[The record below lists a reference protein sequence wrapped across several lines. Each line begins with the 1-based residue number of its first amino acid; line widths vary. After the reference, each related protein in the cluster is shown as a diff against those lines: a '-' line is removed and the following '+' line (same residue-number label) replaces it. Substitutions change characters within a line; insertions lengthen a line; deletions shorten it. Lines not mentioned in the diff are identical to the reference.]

1 MLTDDL
7 KKQIQTAYSTF
18 LEGLELKPRYGQ
30 KLMVAAIARTLGNI
44 DLNAAGERDAK
55 DGSHICSVEA
65 GTGTGKT
72 VAYLLATLPVAKA
85 MDKTV
90 VISTATVALQEQ
102 IVFKDLPAVALNS
115 GLQFSFTLAKGRGR
129 YFCPVKLEQA
139 LADGGMTSD
148 ASIAMQDNDQP
159 DPISSDVISV
169 YQDMNEAWQDEQW
182 DGDRDSWDTPLD
194 SRDWRRLTTNHRQC
208 TGRRCRYISSCP
220 FYRAREDVDKV
231 DCIVANH
238 DLVLADLALGGGAV
252 LPPPSETLYVFDEA
266 HHLPDRALQ
275 HFSAHGRVS
284 GSATSLR
291 QWKKNLSNMLGQIS
305 GAGDIDRFAEQLP
318 GEIEATRKQLD
329 LTYHWMQEHLSF
341 EDARND
347 RDSTRHRFEN
357 GMVPQE
363 IRELAL
369 PLKQGFERLA
379 DLLAKMS
386 KEVSAAM
393 EDATCAVP
401 RVDLENWFPVIG
413 QWQSKAEADLELW
426 QDYCEADD
434 NGIPSARWVTLIQ
447 QPYIDF
453 EVCSSPILAADTLQ
467 KYLWNR
473 CCGAVLTSA
482 TLTALGEFNRLR
494 QRAGTP
500 TAGCYEVV
508 PSPFDFTQAGT
519 VRIPKSSVEGNQV
532 KAHTDAIVDELPN
545 ILEETGGSLVLFAS
559 RYQMESVYDGLPSE
573 WKRKILVQ
581 GDRSKQ
587 KLLASHT
594 LRVDKGEASVIFGLA
609 SFAEGIDLPG
619 DYCKHVIIAKLPFAV
634 PDDPVEAALAE
645 WIEARGGNAFMEV
658 AVPDTAVKL
667 VQACGRLLRTEQDRG
682 VITIL
687 DRRLVS
693 KPYGKKM
700 LATLPPFKQ
709 EILI

>member
-72 VAYLLATLPVAKA
+72 VAYLLATLPIAKA

-102 IVFKDLPAVALNS
+102 IVFKDLPSVARHS
-115 GLQFSFTLAKGRGR
+115 GLKFSFTLAKGRGR

-139 LADGGMTSD
+139 LADDGNTSE
-148 ASIAMQDNDQP
+148 ASIAMSDDDQP
-159 DPISSDVISV
+159 DPISSDVISI
-169 YQDMNEAWQDEQW
+169 YQDMNEAWQDDQW

-208 TGRRCRYISSCP
+208 TGRRCRYISNCP

-291 QWKKNLSNMLGQIS
+291 QWNKNLKNMLGQIS
-305 GAGDIDRFAEQLP
+305 GAGDIDRFGEQLP

-329 LTYHWMQEHLSF
+329 LTYHWMQENLSF
-341 EDARND
+341 EDSRND

-357 GMVPQE
+357 GEVPQA
-363 IRELAL
+363 IKELAL

-386 KEVSAAM
+386 KEVSSAM
-393 EDATCAVP
+393 EDATCPVP

-413 QWQSKAEADLELW
+413 QWQSKAESDLELW

-447 QPYIDF
+447 HPYIDF

-500 TAGCYEVV
+500 TGGCYEVV

-545 ILEETGGSLVLFAS
+545 ILEDTGGSLVLFAS
-559 RYQMESVYDGLPSE
+559 RYQMETVYDGLPSE

-587 KLLASHT
+587 KLLESHT
-594 LRVDKGEASVIFGLA
+594 IRVDKGEASVIFGLA

-667 VQACGRLLRTEQDRG
+667 VQACGRLLRTEKDRG

-693 KPYGKKM
+693 KPYGKRM

-709 EILI
+709 EILV